1 MELQGKTA
9 LVTGST
15 GRGMGRSIALSL
27 AREGANIVLNYETR
41 PQRAEGVLRAIE
53 SMGGRAL
60 LHQADVASEEGAK
73 SLYEAAVSAFHR
85 VDILVVSAGG
95 AWLPVDTPDL
105 DAEHWR
111 RVLAEEIYSP
121 LYLLPLVLPAMR
133 QQHWGRVILLGG
145 HDSEDWREED
155 APLDYPLGKAARH
168 WLARAL
174 ARRESIH
181 GITVNAIAPGTIDYV
196 ELDEALADLD
206 HGEAWQKRSV
216 PRPQDAGDV
225 AAFLC
230 SEAARFVTGS
240 IIQVVPMQEP

>member
-9 LVTGST
+9 LITGST

-41 PQRAEGVLRAIE
+41 PQRAEAVLKAVEAMGRRAV
-53 SMGGRAL
+53 
-60 LHQADVASEEGAK
+60 LHEADVATEEGAR
-73 SLYEAAVSAFHR
+73 SLYDAAIAAFR
-85 VDILVVSAGG
+85 RIDILVVSAGG
-95 AWLPVDTPDL
+95 SWLAVDTPDL
-105 DAEHWR
+105 DPEHWR
-111 RVLAEEIYSP
+111 RVLAEEIHSP
-121 LYLLPLVLPAMR
+121 MYLLPLVLPAMR
-133 QQHWGRVILLGG
+133 LEHWGRIILLGG

-155 APLDYPLGKAARH
+155 APLDYPMGKAARH
-168 WLARAL
+168 WLTRSV
-174 ARRESIH
+174 ARREAIH
-181 GITVNAIAPGTIDYV
+181 GITVNAIAPGTVDYV

-206 HGEAWQKRSV
+206 HGDAWQKRSV

-240 IIQVVPMQEP
+240 IIQVVSTQEP